1 MEEVGAS
8 TQPRLQFSRGT
19 LSDIPGAS
27 VSPRE
32 KYCNSTISGEHIF
45 SGVVSTRSSIF
56 TADRFSDN
64 SDGCY
69 SSGPSTV
76 QRYLKEF
83 WVLAPQMWEA
93 YIPFSPRILPHLQ
106 WWLQRSNLL
115 TGVPLDPLESTLT
128 LYSLHRCIPNMTGC
142 LPRRGNSV
150 RGVGRLSFRRTHTS
164 SGNEGSS
171 TVIETLP
178 VVVYLQNQGGT
189 HSFSLH
195 LLCREII
202 LLCDGLQTVLTVR
215 HVPGNLNLIADA
227 LSRFRVPVNTKW
239 ELHPVIFQAITLI
252 WGSPPDRS
260 VCHQFELQTGDI
272 QPESLGRGCNDHD
285 YKLCYLNVIMVA
297 YLLLNKYLP

>member
-115 TGVPLDPLESTLT
+115 TGVPLDP
-128 LYSLHRCIPNMTGC
+128 
-142 LPRRGNSV
+142 
-150 RGVGRLSFRRTHTS
+150 
-164 SGNEGSS
+164 
-171 TVIETLP
+171 
-178 VVVYLQNQGGT
+178 
-189 HSFSLH
+189 
-195 LLCREII
+195 
-202 LLCDGLQTVLTVR
+202 
-215 HVPGNLNLIADA
+215 
-227 LSRFRVPVNTKW
+227 
-239 ELHPVIFQAITLI
+239 
-252 WGSPPDRS
+252 
-260 VCHQFELQTGDI
+260 
-272 QPESLGRGCNDHD
+272 
-285 YKLCYLNVIMVA
+285 
-297 YLLLNKYLP
+297 